1 MNMVRGCGVFRQA
14 AGGLLA
20 STLLAWSVAQAAPQ
34 AVAQAE
40 GPQWIDL
47 QGGRMRAAVF
57 RPSGPGPFPVLV
69 AFHGGGGFG
78 QRFLDWAGKFAG
90 FGYVVLVGCW
100 LGPHP
105 DFPPPV
111 VTCSLPPFGT
121 PGLQATI
128 TAVVLVDA
136 APRAP
141 RGVERGP
148 WGGEG
153 AALGWPRQGERPPR
167 AWGPGR
173 WSPCRMSCGKAFR
186 EPIRA

>member
-14 AGGLLA
+14 AGVLLA

-69 AFHGGGGFG
+69 AFHGSGGLG
-78 QRFLDWAGKFAG
+78 RPFLDWAGKFTA
-90 FGYVVLVGCW
+90 FGYVVVAGCW
-100 LGPHP
+100 SGPRP
-105 DFPPPV
+105 DFPPV
-111 VTCSLPPFGT
+111 VSCSLLPSGS
-121 PGLQATI
+121 PGLQATR

-136 APRAP
+136 APGAP
-141 RGVERGP
+141 
-148 WGGEG
+148 GGRVKD
-153 AALGWPRQGERPPR
+153 PRP
-167 AWGPGR
+167 A
-173 WSPCRMSCGKAFR
+173 
-186 EPIRA
+186 